1 MANPTVIKLQDG
13 NVMPQLG
20 LGVWQAS
27 NEEVI
32 TAIQKALEVG
42 YRSIDTAAAY
52 KNEEGVGK
60 ALKNASVN
68 REELFITTKLWND
81 DHKRPREAL
90 LDSLKKLQLDY
101 IDLYLMHW
109 PVPAID
115 HYVEAWKGMI
125 ELQKEGLIKSIGVCN
140 FQIHHLQRLID
151 ETGVT
156 PVINQIELHPLM
168 QQRQLHAW
176 NATHKIQTESW
187 SPLAQGGKGVFDQ
200 KVIRDLADKYGKTP
214 AQIVIRWHL
223 DSGLVLESVAI
234 TQTDAD
240 HADAVVRFRIFKDDK
255 EKTTQTLKMV
265 AENGRWVIDDIVSN
279 HGSVLQAVNSE
290 NEKTLAALAS
300 LQKEQPEAFVAELFE
315 HIADYSWPWTWV
327 VSDSY
332 RQAVNAF
339 YKTTFKTANNPDE
352 DMQIERQFIYDNP
365 ICFGEES
372 LFSRVDEIRVLEKT
386 ADSARIHV
394 RFTLTNGNN
403 EEQELVLQR
412 REGKWEIADF
422 IRPNSGSLLKQIEAK
437 TAARLKQ

>member
-223 DSGLVLESVAI
+223 DSGLVVIPKSVTPGI
-234 TQTDAD
+234 
-240 HADAVVRFRIFKDDK
+240 
-255 EKTTQTLKMV
+255 
-265 AENGRWVIDDIVSN
+265 
-279 HGSVLQAVNSE
+279 SVLTKTNSAKLQ
-290 NEKTLAALAS
+290 NSIRASVSVPILTSLAANVQILPVAVMFRYRTFQKSFIPLAS
-300 LQKEQPEAFVAELFE
+300 CPLLLFLVQE
-315 HIADYSWPWTWV
+315 C
-327 VSDSY
+327 
-332 RQAVNAF
+332 
-339 YKTTFKTANNPDE
+339 
-352 DMQIERQFIYDNP
+352 QI
-365 ICFGEES
+365 
-372 LFSRVDEIRVLEKT
+372 
-386 ADSARIHV
+386 
-394 RFTLTNGNN
+394 
-403 EEQELVLQR
+403 
-412 REGKWEIADF
+412 
-422 IRPNSGSLLKQIEAK
+422 
-437 TAARLKQ
+437 